1 MYASLRMYESS
12 AASESKVRSR
22 DASGGSCS
30 ARSGE
35 GAPAGNTSLPLRP
48 GNHAADARCAVRAA
62 AVAPAAGDD
71 GATARYCPASASRA
85 ASTAN
90 GATVTAALLA
100 TYACVGA
107 DCQPLAAQMAA
118 MTTAKSGG
126 SSSSA
131 AVVVGDRAAS
141 TTFLCTSAPH

>member
-35 GAPAGNTSLPLRP
+35 G
-48 GNHAADARCAVRAA
+48 
-62 AVAPAAGDD
+62 
-71 GATARYCPASASRA
+71 
-85 ASTAN
+85 
-90 GATVTAALLA
+90 
-100 TYACVGA
+100 
-107 DCQPLAAQMAA
+107 AAQMAA